1 MNKKLLAVAI
11 GAALAA
17 PMFAQAAVTVGG
29 QAHVSADYVDT
40 LDVQTGV
47 HNRKEWNL
55 SSNVSN
61 IFIKADEDLG
71 GGMKA
76 IFFLQEYFRLDDN
89 GGAAQ
94 TAGASTVATNTP
106 SVNYGNRMHDAPAY
120 VGLSSKAGTILLG
133 NQDTLTKLAN
143 RSVDLFNNAIG
154 DTRNLGMDNTR
165 FQNSVSYTS
174 PTMGGVSLAWQ
185 HSTNVDNGI
194 VTPLTTTPNG
204 FIPATPQTNGAQNYG
219 DVFAVKLE
227 QGPVVVNGAYMRIDN
242 RLSASTAYYTNQVTD
257 LSASVKAGP
266 ARIVAAYQ
274 KNNNSGNAVGVQTA
288 IWSLGTALTFG
299 SETVKA
305 QFSSLNAMSATSV
318 GLNSTVWSIGYDHA
332 FSKTFTGYAAF
343 AVADNNSGA
352 RVGMTG
358 GGGHGDTAVVSSNV
372 TQGGPQQNGASLGVI
387 YSF

>member
-17 PMFAQAAVTVGG
+17 PMYAQAAVTVGG

-40 LDVQTGV
+40 LDAVSAV
-47 HNRKEWNL
+47 HNTKQWNV

-61 IFIKADEDLG
+61 IFIKSDEDLG

-76 IFFLQEYFRLDDN
+76 IFFLQEYFRLDNN
-89 GGAAQ
+89 GGASQ
-94 TAGASTVATNTP
+94 TSGTGTTTSP
-106 SVNYGNRMHDAPAY
+106 SVNYGTRMHDAPAY
-120 VGLSSKAGTILLG
+120 VGLSGNFGTILLG

-185 HSTNVDNGI
+185 HSTNADNGI
-194 VTPLTTTPNG
+194 VTPTTSTPNG
-204 FIPATPQTNGAQNYG
+204 FATPTINTTQLSG
-219 DVFAVKLE
+219 DVFAVKFE
-227 QGPVVVNGAYMRIDN
+227 RGPVTVNGAYMRLDDA
-242 RLSASTAYYTNQVTD
+242 LSAAPANYYYTNQVTD

-274 KNNNSGNAVGVQTA
+274 KNNNAAHTLGVQTA

-305 QFSSLNAMSATSV
+305 QFSSLNAQSATSV
-318 GLNSTVWSIGYDHA
+318 GLNSTIWSIGYDHA

-358 GGGHGDTAVVSSNV
+358 GGGHGDTEVLTTNVS
-372 TQGGPQQNGASLGVI
+372 QGGPQQNGASLGVI